1 MADQNVYDDPVFFA
15 NYKKLR
21 ENEGSANACVE
32 QPAMFSL
39 CPPAA
44 GLSVLD
50 LGCGSGEACRAF
62 AEMGAARVVGLD
74 LSENMLAEARRQTQA
89 ENVSY
94 VQMSMSDL
102 STLHDTF
109 DLVVSSLAV
118 HYVADFE
125 RFAREVYDLLNP
137 GGVFVFRRNTR
148 SRPPRKT
155 AGAGCA
161 TGAGASGTG
170 RFRIMPSPVCAR
182 PAGSWTVWRNTTG
195 RFLR

>member
-21 ENEGSANACVE
+21 ASEGSANACVE

-50 LGCGSGEACRAF
+50 LGCGSGETCRAF

-74 LSENMLAEARRQTQA
+74 LSENMLADARRQTQA
-89 ENVSY
+89 QNVSY

-102 STLHDTF
+102 SPLHDTF

-118 HYVADFE
+118 HYVADFA
-125 RFAREVYDLLNP
+125 RFAREVYGLLNP
-137 GGVFVFRRNTR
+137 GGVFVF
-148 SRPPRKT
+148 
-155 AGAGCA
+155 
-161 TGAGASGTG
+161 
-170 RFRIMPSPVCAR
+170 
-182 PAGSWTVWRNTTG
+182 
-195 RFLR
+195 

>member
-39 CPPAA
+39 CPPVA

-74 LSENMLAEARRQTQA
+74 LSENMLAGLARAHPALGAFRLRRARYAQ
-89 ENVSY
+89 
-94 VQMSMSDL
+94 DP
-102 STLHDTF
+102 
-109 DLVVSSLAV
+109 LVRGRCGEIPPAV
-118 HYVADFE
+118 FCG
-125 RFAREVYDLLNP
+125 N
-137 GGVFVFRRNTR
+137 
-148 SRPPRKT
+148 
-155 AGAGCA
+155 
-161 TGAGASGTG
+161 
-170 RFRIMPSPVCAR
+170 
-182 PAGSWTVWRNTTG
+182 
-195 RFLR
+195 